1 MVGGELGYIGSIF
14 IQLNI
19 KYSFCLEYVARS
31 EAGEDEASHQLGV
44 GDDHTVSADKV
55 KVLTHDVTGQPTGL
69 SNTGESLSL

>member
-1 MVGGELGYIGSIF
+1 M
-14 IQLNI
+14 
-19 KYSFCLEYVARS
+19 ARG

-69 SNTGESLSL
+69 SNTGESQSL